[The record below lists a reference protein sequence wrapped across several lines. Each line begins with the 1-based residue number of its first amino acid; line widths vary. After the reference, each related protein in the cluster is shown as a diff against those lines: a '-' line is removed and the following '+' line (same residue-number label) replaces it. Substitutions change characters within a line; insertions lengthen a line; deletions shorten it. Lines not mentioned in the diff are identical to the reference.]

1 MFCGFGGVFVCRWI
15 STTTKVNQQ
24 CCVSALA
31 LFDGGE
37 DGKFTVS
44 FSV

>member
-1 MFCGFGGVFVCRWI
+1 MFCGFGGVFVCRWM
-15 STTTKVNQQ
+15 STTTKENQQ

-31 LFDGGE
+31 LFVGDE
-37 DGKFTVS
+37 YGKFTVS

>member
-1 MFCGFGGVFVCRWI
+1 MGLEVFVCRWI
-15 STTTKVNQQ
+15 STNTKVNQQ